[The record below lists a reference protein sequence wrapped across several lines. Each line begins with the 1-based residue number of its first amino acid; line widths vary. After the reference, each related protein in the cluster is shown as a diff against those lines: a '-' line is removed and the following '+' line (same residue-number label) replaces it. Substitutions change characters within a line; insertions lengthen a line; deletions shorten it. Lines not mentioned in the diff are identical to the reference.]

1 MRTSTLL
8 VVWVVFVASLLS
20 LAQSPQRHVT
30 VIVEDPAGAPIPDAW
45 VQVQH
50 WTAADGKARI
60 VQDGV
65 SATDTHGRASLEV
78 VSDECEVFVSA
89 RAFAPAVGTVR
100 GGRGDISYSFKL
112 SVRSGGG
119 VEVEGSTRSQ

>member
-60 VQDGV
+60 VQDSV
-65 SATDTHGRASLEV
+65 SASDAQGTAIFEVASG
-78 VSDECEVFVSA
+78 ECEVFASA
-89 RAFAPAVGTVR
+89 HAFVPAVATVR
-100 GGRGDISYSFKL
+100 ADRGQKSISFK
-112 SVRSGGG
+112 
-119 VEVEGSTRSQ
+119 